1 MIQTKKGNDM
11 PQKPIYSRYPLMNS
25 VQSGLSR
32 GLVRTEAG
40 ELISLYRK
48 LNEFTGNPYTWE
60 GAFSLACLICD
71 HPADEPS
78 AKAVNRALADTEDGS
93 FAGIEE
99 ADQISAARAALALF
113 EYTGDKEI
121 LKRLAKW
128 CRWLEARWDRFTGT
142 RWVRV
147 QPADL
152 MEFLVRFYRISGL
165 KAVLRLCS
173 RLRSAAMDWTTALH
187 HFQQRTSL
195 NLPDSAEEMKALYAR
210 EDFTELDF
218 FNTQYLTNHAEILAD
233 GMRYTAY
240 SAIYSGNGQEM
251 SAGRKGWEYIHKH
264 HGAVCGGTTANV
276 LLAGRGANQ
285 GIHPAATAAW
295 TEAMISQMHAGTETW
310 AVNELVRLAYNG
322 LADCLNHAEKTG
334 YRFVNWLGGSGDSQ
348 CFDPVPEQD
357 RDMRTAARLARAA
370 AAVWQ
375 YAVTTG
381 TEEIRL
387 NYLMPGRYYVTNGN
401 QSAILTS
408 DGESVHFRCK
418 ESVDINLLLFCAET
432 ETADISVQNV
442 DGTEIPASTEEL
454 IRSGGGYLRIR
465 RSWEN
470 LDTLIFHQGDRIYTE
485 ETQHQGICVFTRNR
499 LMSLDVS
506 GAEYRYAV
514 FGKPCMKNGKPFVP
528 MKRISRWPAA
538 DGIPSDIPV
547 LPAGKGE
554 AVYAPLTGYA
564 DTAERITIFPREAR
578 YE

>member
-25 VQSGLSR
+25 VQSSLSR
-32 GLVRTEAG
+32 GLVRTDAG

-48 LNEFTGNPYTWE
+48 LNEFAGSPYTWE

-78 AKAVNRALADTEDGS
+78 AKAIIHTLADTEDGS
-93 FAGIEE
+93 FAEIVED
-99 ADQISAARAALALF
+99 DQVAAARAALAMF

-128 CRWLEARWDRFTGT
+128 CRWLETGWDQFTGT
-142 RWVRV
+142 RWIRI

-173 RLRSAAMDWTTALH
+173 RLRSTAMDWTTVLH

-195 NLPDSAEEMKALYAR
+195 NLPDSSEEMKALYAR
-210 EDFTELDF
+210 KDFTELDF

-240 SAIYSGNGQEM
+240 SAIYSGNGQEL

-276 LLAGRGANQ
+276 LLSGRGANQ

-295 TEAMISQMHAGTETW
+295 TEAMISQMQTGTETW
-310 AVNELVRLAYNG
+310 AMNELVRLVYNG
-322 LADCLNHAEKTG
+322 LADCLNHADKPG
-334 YRFVNWLGGSGDSQ
+334 YRFINCLGGNGNSQ
-348 CFDPVPEQD
+348 CFDPAPEQD
-357 RDMRTAARLARAA
+357 QDMRTTARIARAA

-381 TEEIRL
+381 TDEIRL
-387 NYLMPGRYYVTNGN
+387 NYLMPGRYFVSNGN
-401 QSAILTS
+401 HSAILTS

-418 ESVDINLLLFCAET
+418 GPVDINLLLFCAET
-432 ETADISVQNV
+432 ETADISVQNG
-442 DGTEIPASTEEL
+442 DGTEIPANTDEL

-485 ETQHQGICVFTRNR
+485 ETQHRGICIFTRNR
-499 LMSLDVS
+499 MMSLDVS
-506 GAEYRYAV
+506 GSEYRYAV
-514 FGKPCMKNGKPFVP
+514 CGKPYIKNGKTFVP

-538 DGIPSDIPV
+538 DGILSDIPV

-554 AVYAPLTGYA
+554 ALFAPLTSYPE
-564 DTAERITIFPREAR
+564 TAERVTIFPREAR